1 MSKTTRPD
9 MNELAAAY
17 VLGALDPDERREFEI
32 ELATSG
38 TLRNEVAEYREVAA
52 LLAADVAEAQP
63 DETIWAKVQE
73 KVAASKDNIRPIRAV
88 KQRPQQLLAW
98 GLAAAAAA
106 VAIAFA
112 FRANDVQ
119 QRLIISSDALNVANA
134 QIAAQDE
141 LLSNIL
147 STTTEQFVL
156 TSTGATDPGLRVFWN
171 RQDNVM
177 ILHAFEL
184 PPPAADRVY
193 QLWFIQ
199 DDGVVIPSQT
209 FNTASDGR
217 SVLRVAGPSDPE
229 RLSQAAVSIE
239 PIGGS
244 QQPTGD
250 IVLAGAVGDQ

>member
-1 MSKTTRPD
+1 MSKTMRPD

-17 VLGALDPDERREFEI
+17 VLGALDPDERRAFEI

-52 LLAADVAEAQP
+52 LLAEDITETQP
-63 DETIWAKVQE
+63 DEIIWARVRE
-73 KVAASKDNIRPIRAV
+73 KVAASKHNVTQTDSI
-88 KQRPQQLLAW
+88 KKRPQQLLAW

-119 QRLIISSDALNVANA
+119 QQLTMSSDALNVANA

-199 DDGVVIPSQT
+199 DDGVVIPSLT
-209 FNTASDGR
+209 FNTTSDGR
-217 SVLRVAGPSDPE
+217 SVLRVPGPSDPA

-244 QQPTGD
+244 QQPTGN
-250 IVLAGAVGDQ
+250 IVLAGAVGGQ